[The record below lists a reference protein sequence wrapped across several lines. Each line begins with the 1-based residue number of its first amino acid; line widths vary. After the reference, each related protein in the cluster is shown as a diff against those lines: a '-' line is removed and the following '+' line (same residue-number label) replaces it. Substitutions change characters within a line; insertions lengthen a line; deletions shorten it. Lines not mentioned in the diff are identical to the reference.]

1 MTDTTSRRKADHLEL
16 CLHGEVGF
24 RSKTTLLEA
33 VELLHDPLPELGLE
47 TVDISTPLLGKRL
60 RAPLVI
66 AAMTG
71 GIERAAELNRELA
84 SVAEERGYG
93 FGLGSQRA
101 MLEPGR
107 AESFLVRSHAPH
119 CLLLGNLGGVQACAL
134 GSAVVAELAARVGA
148 DAMCI
153 HLNPA
158 QELVQP
164 GGDRS
169 FVGVLG
175 MLQRLGGELGL
186 PVVVKETGCGLGWR
200 TARRLAAAGI
210 RHVDISGSGGTSW
223 VAVERQRATGSAQ
236 QLGETLA
243 DWGVPTA
250 AALAYAA
257 AAEPAFATIIAT
269 GGIRTGLDVA
279 RAIAL
284 GAHAAG
290 LARPVL
296 QAFDAGG
303 RAGVCALLDRVEA
316 ELRAVM
322 LLVGASCL
330 DELRAAPFVARAPL
344 GDWLRPLGPDAS
356 FRR

>member
-16 CLHGEVGF
+16 CLHGDVGF

-33 VELLHDPLPELGLE
+33 VELLHDPLPERELDA
-47 TVDISTPLLGKRL
+47 VDISTPVLGKRL
-60 RAPLVI
+60 RAPLII

-107 AESFLVRSHAPH
+107 AQSFLVRAHAPH
-119 CLLLGNLGGVQACAL
+119 CLLLGNLGGVQARDL
-134 GSAVVAELAARVGA
+134 GSAAVAELATRVGA

-175 MLQRLGGELGL
+175 MLERLVGELGL

-200 TARRLAAAGI
+200 AARRLAAAGI
-210 RHVDISGSGGTSW
+210 RHLDVSGAGGTSW
-223 VAVERQRATGSAQ
+223 IAVERQRAAGSEQ

-257 AAEPAFATIIAT
+257 AAEPAFETIIAT
-269 GGIRTGLDVA
+269 GGIHTGLDVA
-279 RAIAL
+279 RAVVL

-296 QAFDAGG
+296 RAFDAGG
-303 RAGVCALLDRVEA
+303 RPAVHALFDRVEA

-322 LLVGASCL
+322 LLVGASRL
-330 DELRAAPFVARAPL
+330 DELRAAPFIARGPL
-344 GDWLRPLGPDAS
+344 CDWLRPLGPEAS